1 MGFTRESLEARA
13 GIEPAHKGFA
23 DLSLTTWVPRLGR
36 AAFKIIVEIRV
47 QTAVANPDLPE
58 GGLERETRFELATLA
73 LARRCS
79 TTELLP
85 LVRKFEYTGGTK
97 GGQTAGL
104 CRLAAPEVIS
114 CGDDPGF
121 SLIICPSRMCRI
133 RPATSAASGL

>member
-47 QTAVANPDLPE
+47 QTAVASPVVPE
-58 GGLERETRFELATLA
+58 GGLERETRFELTTLA

-85 LVRKFEYTGGTK
+85 LV
-97 GGQTAGL
+97 AVL
-104 CRLAAPEVIS
+104 SILAALGPVKPRRGSIL
-114 CGDDPGF
+114 PV
-121 SLIICPSRMCRI
+121 L
-133 RPATSAASGL
+133 RPANERPRH